1 MQATK
6 FRMINNNVKTA
17 QYRIAQHRTQGVQS
31 QLSVFDVA
39 NLLDQIKRAESLAE
53 PLSKPTIFQSIGFN

>member
-17 QYRIAQHRTQGVQS
+17 QYRIAEHRTQGVHS
-31 QLSVFDVA
+31 QLSIFDVA
-39 NLLDQIKRAESLAE
+39 NLLDQIKRAESLGA
-53 PLSKPTIFQSIGFN
+53 PSNKPSIFQSIGFN

>member
-17 QYRIAQHRTQGVQS
+17 QFRIAQHRTQGVHS
-31 QLSVFDVA
+31 QLSIFDVA
-39 NLLDQIKRAESLAE
+39 NLLDQIKKGERYAE